1 MQLSAWFVAVQHDVK
16 CLIHRIDLWFS
27 SYFIDQSVLV
37 LRPILI
43 NQKGLDE
50 MLESGFSFLQLFPLS
65 EYGFHDLV
73 NHPIGLWTKK
83 IDDFMLM
90 SGSFAFYIFF
100 SWRSFLFFYIIDNL
114 VVIYLAQPGNWT
126 FVVDLQSIDGCFDI
140 FNGNF
145 FWWSVHCEPW
155 FSLLFS
161 LSPYIKNI
169 FKFTFISFLCP
180 LLTVLPWDQNIT
192 FMIKGVIWVF
202 LFNFEFRFLKIGRVD
217 IDIIILGEDQGF
229 VKSIWAC

>member
-1 MQLSAWFVAVQHDVK
+1 
-16 CLIHRIDLWFS
+16 
-27 SYFIDQSVLV
+27 V

-100 SWRSFLFFYIIDNL
+100 S
-114 VVIYLAQPGNWT
+114 
-126 FVVDLQSIDGCFDI
+126 
-140 FNGNF
+140 
-145 FWWSVHCEPW
+145 
-155 FSLLFS
+155 
-161 LSPYIKNI
+161 
-169 FKFTFISFLCP
+169 
-180 LLTVLPWDQNIT
+180 
-192 FMIKGVIWVF
+192 
-202 LFNFEFRFLKIGRVD
+202 
-217 IDIIILGEDQGF
+217 
-229 VKSIWAC
+229 